1 MQMKMW
7 RESAKQH
14 PSQTSRPNAIYNR
27 ILAIFLTL
35 ALVGSSMGAVA
46 SAADEVVTDVY
57 ITASTGSS
65 DSGTIYVEG
74 DPIILNAYATIVGN
88 TSEKLVTADAA
99 WSSTSTS
106 VKVDKGVV
114 TATAPIAS
122 ATITVRYKDKTDSY
136 LVKAEYVYDELKLM
150 LADSNVPAEKEATL
164 GADLSFKVM
173 GIKGSSTGIDETA
186 KAAWTSSNTSVATV
200 DKGVVK
206 LLSEGK
212 TKITVKYKGKSQSVE
227 LDVKSP
233 YKEIH
238 VKSTAGE
245 TSPIELILDTRDNVE
260 LVASAELQ
268 SGTTPESITNVV
280 EWTSS
285 NAAVAKVDDK
295 GKVTAVGKGTAV
307 ITAKRFGHSDSIT
320 IIVRTAYEA
329 LKVTPDKAIYMT
341 LQQVSGIELTAT
353 AASGTVEAV
362 NVTNLAEW
370 KISDEGQAVAVI
382 DLTKVSGRTF
392 VVPKG
397 AGTTQISVSYKGLTK
412 TISVNVSPTI
422 ESIDISKDALDVF
435 VDDTGSLPAVTGTML
450 AGDTKDVSNYVEWV
464 SSDTEGKVITI
475 EDGKWKAVGQGT
487 AVLTAKVNGVAGR
500 TLEKTVSVTVHNKI
514 LALLPDQDAI
524 SVVIGKEVDLP
535 KISLIYENGDEMSS
549 EEIADK
555 IVWKSSTPNLLV
567 KKESMKGLLAANATL
582 TGTYLNKTVKIKVTV
597 EEEFTSFEITP
608 NKVSVT
614 LNKSK
619 SIKVVG
625 TTKSGKKVTLSSRV
639 SWSPSNKEHVSI
651 KGSSMKGLT
660 EGSGKLTATVQGK
673 TLEVPYEVT
682 AKLTKL
688 SASDTSFK
696 AATVGSQLNVQLT
709 ALYETGKTENVTS
722 KATWTSSKASVAT
735 VSDGKISVKGKG
747 TASIKGS
754 FGGKTV
760 SIKVTVK

>member
-1 MQMKMW
+1 MKMW

-27 ILAIFLTL
+27 ILALFLTL

-164 GADLSFKVM
+164 GADLSFKAM
-173 GIKGSSTGIDETA
+173 GIKGASSTDETA

-238 VKSTAGE
+238 VKSSAGE
-245 TSPIELILDTRDNVE
+245 TSPIELILDTRDDVE
-260 LVASAELQ
+260 LVASAELK
-268 SGTTPESITNVV
+268 SGTTPDTITSVA

-295 GKVTAVGKGTAV
+295 GKVTAVGKGTAI
-307 ITAKRFGHSDSIT
+307 ITAKRFGHSDSVT

-341 LQQVSGIELTAT
+341 LQSAGTELSVT
-353 AASGTVEAV
+353 AASGTKDAE
-362 NVTNLAEW
+362 NVTNQAEW
-370 KISDEGQAVAVI
+370 KIPDEGQAFAVI
-382 DLTKVSGRTF
+382 KQENNRVF
-392 VVPKG
+392 VLPKG

-422 ESIDISKDALDVF
+422 ESIDISKDELDVF

-475 EDGKWKAVGQGT
+475 EDGKWKAVGQGK

-514 LALLPDQDAI
+514 LALLPDQDTI

-535 KISLIYENGDEMSS
+535 KISLIYENGDELSS
-549 EEIADK
+549 EAIADQ

-567 KKESMKGLLAANATL
+567 KKDSIKGLLAANATL

-651 KGSSMKGLT
+651 KGSSVKGLT

-735 VSDGKISVKGKG
+735 VADGKISVKGKG

-754 FGGKTV
+754 FGGKNVT
-760 SIKVTVK
+760 IRVTVK

>member
-27 ILAIFLTL
+27 ILALFLTL

-164 GADLSFKVM
+164 GADLSFKAM
-173 GIKGSSTGIDETA
+173 GIKGASSTDETA

-238 VKSTAGE
+238 VKSSAGE
-245 TSPIELILDTRDNVE
+245 TSPIELILDTRDDVE
-260 LVASAELQ
+260 LVASAELK
-268 SGTTPESITNVV
+268 SGTTPDTITSVA

-295 GKVTAVGKGTAV
+295 GKVTAVGKGTAI
-307 ITAKRFGHSDSIT
+307 ITAKRFGHSDSVT

-341 LQQVSGIELTAT
+341 LQSAGTELSVT
-353 AASGTVEAV
+353 AASGTKDAE
-362 NVTNLAEW
+362 NVTNQAEW
-370 KISDEGQAVAVI
+370 KIPDEGQAFAVI
-382 DLTKVSGRTF
+382 KQENNRVF
-392 VVPKG
+392 VLPKG

-422 ESIDISKDALDVF
+422 ESIDISKDELDVF

-475 EDGKWKAVGQGT
+475 EDGKWKAVGQGK

-514 LALLPDQDAI
+514 LALLPDQDTI

-535 KISLIYENGDEMSS
+535 KISLIYENGDELSS
-549 EEIADK
+549 EAIADQ

-567 KKESMKGLLAANATL
+567 KKDSIKGLLAANATL

-651 KGSSMKGLT
+651 KGSSVKGLT

-735 VSDGKISVKGKG
+735 VADGKISVKGKG

-754 FGGKTV
+754 FGGKNVT
-760 SIKVTVK
+760 IRVTVK

>member
-27 ILAIFLTL
+27 ILALFLTL

-164 GADLSFKVM
+164 GADLSFKAM
-173 GIKGSSTGIDETA
+173 GIKGASSTDETA

-238 VKSTAGE
+238 VKSSAGE
-245 TSPIELILDTRDNVE
+245 TSPIELILDTRDDVE
-260 LVASAELQ
+260 LVASAELK
-268 SGTTPESITNVV
+268 SGTTPDTITSVA

-295 GKVTAVGKGTAV
+295 GKVTAVGKGTAI
-307 ITAKRFGHSDSIT
+307 ITAKRFGHSDSVT

-341 LQQVSGIELTAT
+341 LQSAGTELSVT
-353 AASGTVEAV
+353 AASGTKDAE
-362 NVTNLAEW
+362 NVTNQAEW
-370 KISDEGQAVAVI
+370 KIPDEGQAFAVI
-382 DLTKVSGRTF
+382 KQENNRVF
-392 VVPKG
+392 VLPKG

-422 ESIDISKDALDVF
+422 ESIDISKDELDVF

-475 EDGKWKAVGQGT
+475 EDGKWKAVGQGK

-514 LALLPDQDAI
+514 LALLPDQDTI

-535 KISLIYENGDEMSS
+535 KISLIYENGDELSS
-549 EEIADK
+549 EAIADQ

-567 KKESMKGLLAANATL
+567 KKDSIKGLLAANATL

-639 SWSPSNKEHVSI
+639 SWSPSNKEQVSI
-651 KGSSMKGLT
+651 KGSSVKGLT

-735 VSDGKISVKGKG
+735 VADGKISVKGKG

-754 FGGKTV
+754 FGGKNVT
-760 SIKVTVK
+760 IRVTVK

>member
-1 MQMKMW
+1 LQMKMW

-27 ILAIFLTL
+27 ILALFLTL

-164 GADLSFKVM
+164 GADLSFKAM
-173 GIKGSSTGIDETA
+173 GIKGASSTDETA

-238 VKSTAGE
+238 VKSSAGE
-245 TSPIELILDTRDNVE
+245 TSPIELILDTRDDVE
-260 LVASAELQ
+260 LVASAELK
-268 SGTTPESITNVV
+268 SGTTPDTITSVA

-295 GKVTAVGKGTAV
+295 GKVTAVGKGTAI
-307 ITAKRFGHSDSIT
+307 ITAKRFGHSDSVT

-341 LQQVSGIELTAT
+341 LQSAGTELSVT
-353 AASGTVEAV
+353 AASGTKDAE
-362 NVTNLAEW
+362 NVTNQAEW
-370 KISDEGQAVAVI
+370 KIPDEGQAFAVI
-382 DLTKVSGRTF
+382 KQENNRVF
-392 VVPKG
+392 VLPKG

-422 ESIDISKDALDVF
+422 ESIDISKDELDVF

-475 EDGKWKAVGQGT
+475 EDGKWKAVGQGK

-514 LALLPDQDAI
+514 LALLPDQDTI

-535 KISLIYENGDEMSS
+535 KISLIYENGDELSS
-549 EEIADK
+549 EAIADQ

-567 KKESMKGLLAANATL
+567 KKDSIKGLLAANATL

-651 KGSSMKGLT
+651 KGSSVKGLT

-735 VSDGKISVKGKG
+735 VADGKISVKGKG

-754 FGGKTV
+754 FGGKNVT
-760 SIKVTVK
+760 IRVTVK

>member
-1 MQMKMW
+1 MKMW

-27 ILAIFLTL
+27 ILALFLTL

-164 GADLSFKVM
+164 GADLSFKAM
-173 GIKGSSTGIDETA
+173 GIKGASSTDETA

-238 VKSTAGE
+238 VKSSAGE
-245 TSPIELILDTRDNVE
+245 TSPIELILDTRDDVE
-260 LVASAELQ
+260 LVASAELK
-268 SGTTPESITNVV
+268 SGTTPDTITSVA

-295 GKVTAVGKGTAV
+295 GKVTAVGKGTAI
-307 ITAKRFGHSDSIT
+307 ITAKRFGHSDSVT

-341 LQQVSGIELTAT
+341 LQSAGTELSVT
-353 AASGTVEAV
+353 AASGTKDAE
-362 NVTNLAEW
+362 NVTNQAEW
-370 KISDEGQAVAVI
+370 KIPDEGQAFAVI
-382 DLTKVSGRTF
+382 KQENNRVF
-392 VVPKG
+392 VLPKG

-422 ESIDISKDALDVF
+422 ESIDISKDELDVF

-475 EDGKWKAVGQGT
+475 EDGKWKAVGQGK

-514 LALLPDQDAI
+514 LALLPDQDTI

-535 KISLIYENGDEMSS
+535 KISLIYENGDELSS
-549 EEIADK
+549 EAIADQ

-567 KKESMKGLLAANATL
+567 KKDSIKGLLAANATL

-639 SWSPSNKEHVSI
+639 SWSPSNKEQVSI
-651 KGSSMKGLT
+651 KGSSVKGLT

-735 VSDGKISVKGKG
+735 VADGKISVKGKG

-754 FGGKTV
+754 FGGKNVT
-760 SIKVTVK
+760 IRVTVK